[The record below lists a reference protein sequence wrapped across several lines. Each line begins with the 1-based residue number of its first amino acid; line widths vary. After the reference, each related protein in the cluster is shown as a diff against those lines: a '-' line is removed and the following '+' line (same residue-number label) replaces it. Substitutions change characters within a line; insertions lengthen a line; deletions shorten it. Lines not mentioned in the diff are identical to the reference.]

1 MNFKAVYQLD
11 PELVKSVEWTGD
23 DTQYDQDLF
32 GLCSGH
38 NYTLIVNPY
47 LSDPKLVHYIT
58 DFLDTEK
65 CIVWNYKVE
74 WVAKLFRAD
83 WNYELGFDEIEIK
96 KPKFIWTKN
105 PDLDRLMTFVDDPF
119 SQFEP
124 DPWDAGYKL
133 VWYMDPRFNPLDDKV
148 WVMSCSP
155 VGKEISGT
163 KDMGYLTP
171 DVTVTFNE
179 HLPDFNIDIDQCCP
193 AFYDLAHECAWEL
206 DQQHITDERMYIFKF
221 TPNYR
226 KPKEWKWY
234 GTISPEIKMEY
245 NTLLPQVN
253 YGIEDYVIPWHDLA
267 YEHVWMLDTNH
278 SKSLNDEIWA
288 VKMSATENPVGTKII
303 DYVSP
308 QYTII
313 ENSDLS
319 GYDFAIDYDIQYYDF
334 KYEHVWKL
342 DRRLSAD
349 QDIWAVRVKLVKKTQ
364 GWKNMGEVYPV
375 ETVEYNTDLKS
386 LKLDIEYDIPYH
398 DRNYTHVWYL
408 DESYTDGEKIWAAKK
423 TVSSAVWGEKDAG
436 RVIPLLSNRLDVVFI
451 SYGEPNAEKNWH
463 RALSKAPWAKR
474 IDGIRGI
481 FEAHKTA
488 ARLAETDMFYV
499 VDADAYLVD
508 TFEFNYQPGIFD
520 RDCSYV
526 WNSKNPIND
535 LVYGYGGVKLFSKS
549 AVLNLREWIELDMF
563 AAVVHDIKVM
573 EEISNITEFNTDP
586 FSTWRS
592 AFRECVKLY
601 YNFIH
606 YPENLDHATRLG
618 KWLNPIKDS
627 ENSEYA
633 IAGAQQA
640 LTYAKK
646 NIDNYNLLLK
656 INDRT
661 WLEKQFKKYKGKYE
675 N

>member
-1 MNFKAVYQLD
+1 
-11 PELVKSVEWTGD
+11 
-23 DTQYDQDLF
+23 
-32 GLCSGH
+32 
-38 NYTLIVNPY
+38 
-47 LSDPKLVHYIT
+47 
-58 DFLDTEK
+58 
-65 CIVWNYKVE
+65 
-74 WVAKLFRAD
+74 
-83 WNYELGFDEIEIK
+83 
-96 KPKFIWTKN
+96 
-105 PDLDRLMTFVDDPF
+105 
-119 SQFEP
+119 
-124 DPWDAGYKL
+124 
-133 VWYMDPRFNPLDDKV
+133 
-148 WVMSCSP
+148 

-267 YEHVWMLDTNH
+267 YEHVWMLDTKH

-288 VKMSATENPVGTKII
+288 VKMSATESPKGTKILN
-303 DYVSP
+303 YVSP
-308 QYTII
+308 QYTIT
-313 ENSDLS
+313 ENADLT
-319 GYDFAIDYDIQYYDF
+319 GYDFVIDYDIQYYDF

-342 DRRLSAD
+342 DSRLSAD
-349 QDIWAVRVKLVKKTQ
+349 QDIWAIRVKLVTKAQ

-386 LKLDIEYDIPYH
+386 LKLDIDYDIPYH
-398 DRNYTHVWYL
+398 DRNYVHVWYL
-408 DESYTDGEKIWAAKK
+408 DDTYTNGEKIWAAKK
-423 TVSSAVWGEKDAG
+423 TASSIIWGEKDAG
-436 RVIPLLSNRLDVVFI
+436 RVVPLLSDRLDVVFI
-451 SYGEPNAEKNWH
+451 SYGEPNAEKNWQ
-463 RALSKAPWAKR
+463 RVLYKAPWAKR
-474 IDGIRGI
+474 VDGVKGI

-488 ARLAETDMFYV
+488 AKLSETDMFYV
-499 VDADAYLVD
+499 VDADAYLLD

-520 RDCSYV
+520 RECSYV
-526 WNSKNPIND
+526 WNSKNPVND

-549 AVLNLREWIELDMF
+549 SILNLREWTDLDMF
-563 AAVVHDIKVM
+563 AAVVQDIKVM

-601 YNFIH
+601 HNSNQN
-606 YPENLDHATRLG
+606 PKNLEQKNRLEA
-618 KWLNPIKDS
+618 WLASRD
-627 ENSEYA
+627 EYA
-633 IAGAQQA
+633 VLGAKEA
-640 LTYAKK
+640 IEYSEKYI
-646 NIDNYNLLLK
+646 NDHNSLLK
-656 INDRT
+656 INDRI
-661 WLEKQFKKYKGKYE
+661 WLEKQFKKLNNDKKVE
-675 N
+675 